1 MLAAGVRFG
10 VFPSFRYML
19 PMVDMPRGLLLTLR
33 AQCQQRAKGLETN
46 GKVALALALS
56 VGLAQYLG

>member
-1 MLAAGVRFG
+1 MLAAWVRFG

-19 PMVDMPRGLLLTLR
+19 PMVDMPRGLLLTLL

-46 GKVALALALS
+46 GKVALALP